1 MEQIQLGEKLNIP
14 RSDGRVHP
22 AVCTA
27 KDLELDS
34 ITSEWTEGAIV
45 KGKQVPVRELVEFN
59 HQIFQGENCDPAPAT
74 ATCPATLN
82 SDMAASPPP
91 SAAGSLIPRP
101 REGSPAEGPPDS
113 YRRSLTGNPYS
124 ERLRVVDLR
133 AAPSKIATPSGLPPP
148 PGRRSQIA
156 PPVTRGRV
164 SAGGGSGGGAST
176 ARASLARNTNAAC
189 SPQQAQTK
197 CNIRCSSVVREVER
211 LKEQREQRRARQA
224 EARLQKTAL
233 RRQDPGNPNWEVSV
247 MLRKYRESINFSP
260 LRSLDPN
267 GAAVQQITVCVRKR
281 PMSRRELKMKN
292 VDIITVPTHDS
303 LIVHE
308 FRHKVDLTKFLE
320 HHRFRFDYTFD
331 EQCSNALVYDHTA
344 RPLIRT
350 MFEGG
355 NATCFAYGQT
365 GSGKTHTMGGEFCG
379 KVQDCRGGIYAMA
392 ARDVFEE
399 VSRPEYRQMGAKI
412 TCSFFEIYGSK
423 VFDLLHPEKPLL
435 RVLED
440 GRQQVVVVGLTEM
453 PVTKVEDVL
462 RLIELGNRERTSGQ
476 TSANAK
482 SSRSHAVF
490 QMALHL
496 PDSWGPFGKCSFVD
510 LAGNE
515 RGADTQSAD
524 RQTRIE
530 GAEINKSL
538 LALKECIRALS
549 RQCHHLPFR
558 GSKLTQV
565 LRDSFIGGKKNRT
578 CMIAMISPA
587 LTCVENTLNTLR
599 YADRVKE
606 LVACKDEDGQ
616 PGDGPDAD
624 DQGAGTPS
632 EPEVSEE
639 EQDFSHIPSLSSDP
653 PRSYF
658 AESTMGDLEFS
669 HSMTQL
675 ENRRESVSHSTPNSV
690 NLEQVADQHGSLV
703 DYLEDFVRRFRG
715 LETGDEFPAFLRTA
729 DEHLTE
735 MSNMVAHTR
744 ELVLNYNAQ
753 QLIKAVMVEGGMEL
767 GPVDGQDEDEDDL
780 DIEDEEEYELRM

>member
-1 MEQIQLGEKLNIP
+1 MEHIKLGERLNIP

-27 KDLELDS
+27 KNLGLDS
-34 ITSEWTEGAIV
+34 ITGEWTEGFSV
-45 KGKQVPVRELVEFN
+45 KEKQVPIRELIEFN
-59 HQIFQGENCDPAPAT
+59 QQIFQTENCDPGPFMPT
-74 ATCPATLN
+74 SST
-82 SDMAASPPP
+82 DMASSPRPTAS
-91 SAAGSLIPRP
+91 GSLIPRP
-101 REGSPAEGPPDS
+101 RDGSPTEVPPDS
-113 YRRSLTGNPYS
+113 YRRSPTGNPYT
-124 ERLRVVDLR
+124 ERSRIVDLR
-133 AAPSKIATPSGLPPP
+133 ASSSKIATRSSLPSP
-148 PGRRSQIA
+148 PGRRLMNGSSTA
-156 PPVTRGRV
+156 RGRP
-164 SAGGGSGGGAST
+164 SAGSGGGASPTGGSGGAST
-176 ARASLARNTNAAC
+176 ARASLSRNTNDGC
-189 SPQQAQTK
+189 NPQSQQAQSK
-197 CNIRCSSVVREVER
+197 ANIRCSSVVREVER
-211 LKEQREQRRARQA
+211 LKEQRELRRAFQA
-224 EARLQKTAL
+224 EKRLQMSAQ
-233 RRQDPGNPNWEVSV
+233 RRQDPGNPNWEVSM
-247 MLRKYRESINFSP
+247 MLGKYRESMIFNP

-267 GAAVQQITVCVRKR
+267 GAAIQQITVCVRKR
-281 PMSRRELKMKN
+281 PMSRRELKMRN
-292 VDIITVPTHDS
+292 VDIISVPTHDS

-308 FRHKVDLTKFLE
+308 LRHKVDLTKFLE

-423 VFDLLHPEKPLL
+423 VFDLLHPGKPLL

-462 RLIELGNRERTSGQ
+462 HLIEVGNRERTSGQ

-530 GAEINKSL
+530 GADINRSL

-606 LVACKDEDGQ
+606 LVASKGDDGQ
-616 PGDGPDAD
+616 LAADGD
-624 DQGAGTPS
+624 DQGVSS
-632 EPEVSEE
+632 EPEISEE
-639 EQDFSHIPSLSSDP
+639 EQSPKEASGSFSPCSMS
-653 PRSYF
+653 
-658 AESTMGDLEFS
+658 DLELS

-675 ENRRESVSHSTPNSV
+675 EKSQEGQFQSKSELLH
-690 NLEQVADQHGSLV
+690 LQQVAEQCGALV
-703 DYLEDFVRRFRG
+703 DYLENFTRRYRDM
-715 LETGDEFPAFLRTA
+715 ETKDEYPAFLLSASTHF
-729 DEHLTE
+729 DEMNSMVSLTKKMVDNSNIQKVLTE
-735 MSNMVAHTR
+735 TILEEDCAKKLPDSEN
-744 ELVLNYNAQ
+744 
-753 QLIKAVMVEGGMEL
+753 
-767 GPVDGQDEDEDDL
+767 GPDEE
-780 DIEDEEEYELRM
+780 DIEDEQEFEMQI